1 VNKKLIVFPFLILF
15 NLSLLAQEELCPPV
29 GLTVFGGD
37 QENII
42 AWGEPIGNIG
52 CGDFPVDDLPFSH
65 AGTNA
70 GMGDDWPV
78 AGSQGEDVAY
88 TLNVGEATTFD
99 FTLCNDAT
107 DYDTKLEIFT
117 NDEDCITP
125 VSTGN
130 YNDDDFTNCPEHNA
144 PYPPSGLWAVTL
156 QPGQYYVVVDGFGGA
171 TGNYVI
177 SISLTGGRN
186 TDGYVN
192 NSIKNVWPSEELKMA
207 DLGVNQEEINEYTE
221 VVLDPLRYTIQP
233 NSSRD
238 IPEECGTFSTY
249 RIYDASDYSIVG
261 ETTSLSYTHSPL
273 INGEEFCYY
282 ITTVYDEGE
291 SEATDTECGTP
302 SSFSP
307 APPTNVYAEV
317 WDEEVS
323 LYWTA
328 PDVLE
333 LGIPYYEGF
342 EEGGLLDLW
351 LVDGDNWFYDDI
363 AGNPTP
369 CFRFNWSPSTQNYDQ
384 SLYAPVLPIGDLT
397 EVTLSFDF
405 EFDNWSPTGAEFL
418 SIEYKTGTD
427 VNWSVLE
434 EFVNDGED
442 FTFTTFS
449 YDISG
454 LTNNVQVRFHC
465 FGATSFD
472 LNWYLIDNFSV
483 TSGGRTS
490 RNEYDFLGYN
500 VYLDGVLNNEDVFDT
515 TGYTVYNL
523 SNEIEYEFG
532 VSSVY
537 EGAEGDD
544 NYESE
549 VISVTAQPVYVFGD
563 VTGAITDPNGATLD
577 SVIVSS
583 GGESDTTGLDGTYTL
598 WDLDVGT
605 NTITARRSGFY
616 TTTEDVEVLAQAD
629 PTVQNFVLS
638 PDMPSPVGLA
648 AYPLDE
654 EVYLEWR
661 TPGGVTLYDIA
672 YYDDIFEAQIGCG
685 GPCQFGVRFTPPN
698 YPAMLTGL
706 VLSFQGGASAFGAAV
721 DVYLDPTGSL
731 MGPVGDPINL
741 VPSADLSAPD
751 ELIQF
756 EFDVSGAGV
765 EVTGGDIYI
774 VVNENNSGFMGI
786 ANDIEPQSPEFYD
799 RNWVTTG
806 AEWGTVFDIVGGDP
820 SLTGDFGILA
830 QFMGAPGRGQFA
842 MTASGDIIEDRPV
855 SIGQFANYNSDNTA
869 TESETEN
876 PDFMTQLDEPY
887 VPLNPSPTNVNR
899 DDLIEY
905 RVYEVATDDSETLV
919 ATTTDTFATV
929 TASPNYLEYC
939 YNVSAFWATDN
950 YGDLE
955 SRHSNVACTVPYTSG
970 DADFDSDV
978 DISDILAVV
987 DFILEVDIPSEDEFR
1002 NVDVNMDDAINI
1014 ADVIMMVDIIFGG
1027 TGRMMDFDASEIA
1040 FIDLITDFENSRLNF
1055 DVEYN
1060 GPIRGIEFELKYD
1073 PSLVNVMSPSLS
1085 NFQDNVTVSY
1095 IEIEPG
1101 ILKVLAANLQG
1112 GRIEAAEKTFMN
1124 IQVEFLGSERD
1135 IANVSLNKINLAGG
1149 DGALINYVSRKNS
1162 SEVKVIPGEFALHQN
1177 FPNPF
1182 NPSTEIRFDLPA
1194 EGKVELAIYNLMG
1207 QNIRTL
1213 YTDNMTPGYHAIIW
1227 NGTNDMG
1234 SQVATGMYFYSIQTS
1249 EFHATKKMLFLK

>member
-1 VNKKLIVFPFLILF
+1 VNKKLTIFSALFLFNFILF
-15 NLSLLAQEELCPPV
+15 AQEELCPPV
-29 GLTVFGGD
+29 GLSVFGGD

-52 CGDFPVDDLPFSH
+52 CGDYPIDDLPFSH

-99 FTLCNDAT
+99 FTLCDDAT

-207 DLGVNQEEINEYTE
+207 ELGVSQEAINEYTAI
-221 VVLDPLRYTIQP
+221 VTDPLRYTIQP
-233 NSSRD
+233 NTSRD

-249 RIYDASDYSIVG
+249 RIYNASDYSIVG
-261 ETTSLSYTHSPL
+261 ETTGLSYTHAPL

-302 SSFSP
+302 SSFNP
-307 APPTNVYAEV
+307 APPTNVYPEV

-323 LYWTA
+323 VYWTA
-328 PDVLE
+328 PDVFE

-342 EEGGLLDLW
+342 EEGGLVDLW
-351 LVDGDNWFYDDI
+351 LVDGDNWLYDDI

-405 EFDNWSPTGAEFL
+405 EFDNWSPSGAEFL

-434 EFVNDGED
+434 EFVNDGDD
-442 FTFTTFS
+442 FLFTTFT
-449 YDISG
+449 YDISD

-465 FGATSFD
+465 FGATTYD

-483 TSGGRTS
+483 TSGGRSS

-500 VYLDGVLNNEDVFDT
+500 VYLDGILNNEDIFDT
-515 TGYTVYNL
+515 TGYTFYNL

-532 VSSVY
+532 VSTVY
-537 EGAEGDD
+537 EGSEGDD
-544 NYESE
+544 NYES
-549 VISVTAQPVYVFGD
+549 VIISVTAQPVYVFGD
-563 VTGAITDPNGATLD
+563 VTGTITDPNGATLD

-605 NTITARRSGFY
+605 NPITARRSGFY

-629 PTVQNFVLS
+629 PTVQDFVLS

-661 TPGGVTLYDIA
+661 TPGGVTLYDMA

-741 VPSADLSAPD
+741 VPSADLSAPG

-806 AEWGTVFDIVGGDP
+806 ADWGTVFDIVGGDP
-820 SLTGDFGILA
+820 TLTGDFGILA

-855 SIGQFANYNSDNTA
+855 SIGQFANYNSDNTV

-887 VPLNPSPTNVNR
+887 VPLNPSPTNVDR

-905 RVYEVATDDSETLV
+905 RVYEVDEDGSETFVV
-919 ATTTDTFATV
+919 ATEDTFATV

-955 SRHSNVACTVPYTSG
+955 SRHSNIVCTVPYTSG

-978 DISDILAVV
+978 DIADILAVV
-987 DFILEVDIPSEDEFR
+987 DFILEVDFPSEDEFR
-1002 NVDVNMDDAINI
+1002 NVDVNMDEEINI
-1014 ADVIMMVDIIFGG
+1014 ADVIMMVDIIFGRA
-1027 TGRMMDFDASEIA
+1027 GRILDFDASEIA
-1040 FIDLITDFENSRLNF
+1040 YIDLMTDFENSRLTF
-1055 DVEYN
+1055 DIEYN
-1060 GPIRGIEFELKYD
+1060 GPIRGIEFELNYD
-1073 PSLVNVMSPSLS
+1073 PSMVNVMSPSLS
-1085 NFQDNVTVSY
+1085 NFQENVMLSFTEV
-1095 IEIEPG
+1095 EPG
-1101 ILKVLAANLQG
+1101 ILKVLAADLQG
-1112 GRIEAAEKTFMN
+1112 GNIEATKKTF
-1124 IQVEFLGSERD
+1124 ITIPVEFTGRERE
-1135 IANVSLNKINLAGG
+1135 ISNVSLDGINLAGG
-1149 DGALINYVSRKNS
+1149 DGSLINFVARTNS

-1182 NPSTEIRFDLPA
+1182 NPSTEIRFDLPE
-1194 EGKVELAIYNLMG
+1194 EGKVYLAIYNLMG
-1207 QNIRTL
+1207 QKIRTL
-1213 YTDNMTPGYHAIIW
+1213 FSDNMTPGYHAILW
-1227 NGTNDMG
+1227 DGTNDMG
-1234 SQVATGMYFYSIQTS
+1234 SHVSTGMYFYSIQSS
-1249 EFHATKKMLFLK
+1249 EFQATKKMLFLK